1 MCRVIVYSRYCADS
15 LYLVDVIHI
24 VEAVWAKMALDQVT
38 NIMDGG
44 ALEDATEINNHIEG
58 AFLSVRVLTTHC
70 HSLVCAQRR
79 EGGVGSLL
87 TLVWLLTLVSSRSVL
102 TLKDCLENRQFILS
116 TFLDKAR
123 RHKFYDNILVLT
135 LKAREPLLEL

>member
-1 MCRVIVYSRYCADS
+1 MCNSRYCADS
-15 LYLVDVIHI
+15 LYLVDVIDI
-24 VEAVWAKMALDQVT
+24 VEAVRAKMALDQVT

-58 AFLSVRVLTTHC
+58 AFLAVLVFTTHF

-79 EGGVGSLL
+79 KGGGGSLL
-87 TLVWLLTLVSSRSVL
+87 TMLTLVSSRSLLSPLSSLGSLLTLVSIRSLL

-116 TFLDKAR
+116 TFLDKA
-123 RHKFYDNILVLT
+123 
-135 LKAREPLLEL
+135 

>member
-1 MCRVIVYSRYCADS
+1 VCRVIVYTRYCADS
-15 LYLVDVIHI
+15 LYLVDVIDI
-24 VEAVWAKMALDQVT
+24 VEAVGAEMALDQVT

-58 AFLSVRVLTTHC
+58 AFLSLLSHLS
-70 HSLVCAQRR
+70 SL
-79 EGGVGSLL
+79 GS
-87 TLVWLLTLVSSRSVL
+87 LLTLVSSRSIL
-102 TLKDCLENRQFILS
+102 TLKDCLENHQFILS
-116 TFLDKAR
+116 TFLDKGG